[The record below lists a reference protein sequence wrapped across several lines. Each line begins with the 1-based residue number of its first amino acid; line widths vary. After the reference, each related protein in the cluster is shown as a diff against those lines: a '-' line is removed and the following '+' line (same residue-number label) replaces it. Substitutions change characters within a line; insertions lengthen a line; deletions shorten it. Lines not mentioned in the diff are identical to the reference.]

1 MTLACVFVANY
12 CKTTGAGSRRYGLN
26 GRCPFFRVSSILTAI
41 SPAQMSRNRRIKP
54 WSSENDKKEER
65 AHRPREFQT
74 VDNQIFIVT
83 KPRFQGLCG
92 GVIQTGGQLP
102 LRKDPG
108 NEEGPSIFSQKLRK
122 FRFEVK
128 WKGNFPENLFENC
141 EQPPEVVLF
150 FSSEQNSRNA
160 LTICENPSVSRPLL
174 KRSSKICGIECY
186 VVNGKRHSQPV
197 GH

>member
-41 SPAQMSRNRRIKP
+41 SPAQMSRNCRIKP

-92 GVIQTGGQLP
+92 GVIQNGGQLP

-108 NEEGPSIFSQKLRK
+108 NEEGPLGAYHLAKKSGNFGLRSNGKAIFRKIFSKI
-122 FRFEVK
+122 VD
-128 WKGNFPENLFENC
+128 NL
-141 EQPPEVVLF
+141 Q
-150 FSSEQNSRNA
+150 R
-160 LTICENPSVSRPLL
+160 
-174 KRSSKICGIECY
+174 
-186 VVNGKRHSQPV
+186 
-197 GH
+197 

>member
-12 CKTTGAGSRRYGLN
+12 CKTTRAGSRRYGLN
-26 GRCPFFRVSSILTAI
+26 GRCPFFRISSILTAI

-54 WSSENDKKEER
+54 WSSENEKKEERASER

-92 GVIQTGGQLP
+92 GVIQNGGQLP

-108 NEEGPSIFSQKLRK
+108 NKEGPSILFTIGWFHCRTLPLMKHKSFRIPVQFS
-122 FRFEVK
+122 FNNITVM
-128 WKGNFPENLFENC
+128 
-141 EQPPEVVLF
+141 
-150 FSSEQNSRNA
+150 
-160 LTICENPSVSRPLL
+160 
-174 KRSSKICGIECY
+174 
-186 VVNGKRHSQPV
+186 
-197 GH
+197 

>member
-26 GRCPFFRVSSILTAI
+26 GRCPFFRISSILTAI

-74 VDNQIFIVT
+74 VDRHKTSFPGSLRRGDSKWRTIAAPKRSWERGRPKHF
-83 KPRFQGLCG
+83 GC
-92 GVIQTGGQLP
+92 LP
-102 LRKDPG
+102 
-108 NEEGPSIFSQKLRK
+108 FSQKIRK

-141 EQPPEVVLF
+141 GKPPEVVLF

-174 KRSSKICGIECY
+174 KRSSKNNKI
-186 VVNGKRHSQPV
+186 K
-197 GH
+197 

>member
-12 CKTTGAGSRRYGLN
+12 CKTTGAGSRHYGLN
-26 GRCPFFRVSSILTAI
+26 GCCPFFRVSSILTAI

-54 WSSENDKKEER
+54 WSSENEKKEER
-65 AHRPREFQT
+65 AHRPRKFQT

-92 GVIQTGGQLP
+92 GVIQNGGQLP
-102 LRKDPG
+102 LRTRSWERGRPKHFGCLP
-108 NEEGPSIFSQKLRK
+108 FSQKIRK

-141 EQPPEVVLF
+141 GQPPEVVP
-150 FSSEQNSRNA
+150 FSVRNRIREMP
-160 LTICENPSVSRPLL
+160 LTFARILPFP
-174 KRSSKICGIECY
+174 
-186 VVNGKRHSQPV
+186 
-197 GH
+197 GHF

>member
-26 GRCPFFRVSSILTAI
+26 GRCPFFRISSILTAI

-92 GVIQTGGQLP
+92 GQLP

-108 NEEGPSIFSQKLRK
+108 NEEGPSILGAYHLAKKS
-122 FRFEVK
+122 
-128 WKGNFPENLFENC
+128 GNFGL
-141 EQPPEVVLF
+141 
-150 FSSEQNSRNA
+150 
-160 LTICENPSVSRPLL
+160 
-174 KRSSKICGIECY
+174 RSNGKAIFRKIFSKI
-186 VVNGKRHSQPV
+186 VDNLQR
-197 GH
+197 

>member
-26 GRCPFFRVSSILTAI
+26 GRCPFFRVLSILTAI

-54 WSSENDKKEER
+54 WSSENEKKEER

-74 VDNQIFIVT
+74 DDNQIFIVT

-92 GVIQTGGQLP
+92 GVIQNGGQLP

-108 NEEGPSIFSQKLRK
+108 NEEGPSILGAYHLAKKS
-122 FRFEVK
+122 
-128 WKGNFPENLFENC
+128 GNFGL
-141 EQPPEVVLF
+141 
-150 FSSEQNSRNA
+150 
-160 LTICENPSVSRPLL
+160 
-174 KRSSKICGIECY
+174 RSNGKAIFRKIFSKI
-186 VVNGKRHSQPV
+186 VDNLQR
-197 GH
+197 